1 MSIKLIATDMD
12 GTFLDHNKMFDY
24 EFLSQFYKMQD
35 KGIYF
40 VLASGNQYLRIYH
53 QFIPMSENIYFVA
66 DNGAYIAHGPK
77 VLAYHTLTD
86 VQVRHTLKA
95 LERYEHL
102 VIMMSGLNGTHLL
115 KKDKKYEHVAKNYY
129 RNLQYYDSFDE
140 VKDKIMKITLFDPK
154 NDIHLFEDEI
164 RSLLDEGITATTAGN
179 EWLDVQPVGV
189 NKGNGIKLLQEKL
202 GVSPD
207 ECVAFGDAMND
218 FSMFKSVT
226 YSYAMKNAD
235 DRIKAIAHEVL
246 PYTNEENGVVKKIRE
261 ILNK

>member
-102 VIMMSGLNGTHLL
+102 VVMMSGLNGTHLL

-129 RNLQYYDSFDE
+129 RNLQYYDSTNASKCQYMFCLY
-140 VKDKIMKITLFDPK
+140 VL
-154 NDIHLFEDEI
+154 
-164 RSLLDEGITATTAGN
+164 
-179 EWLDVQPVGV
+179 WLQL
-189 NKGNGIKLLQEKL
+189 I
-202 GVSPD
+202 
-207 ECVAFGDAMND
+207 D
-218 FSMFKSVT
+218 FCFYV
-226 YSYAMKNAD
+226 
-235 DRIKAIAHEVL
+235 I
-246 PYTNEENGVVKKIRE
+246 
-261 ILNK
+261 

>member
-1 MSIKLIATDMD
+1 
-12 GTFLDHNKMFDY
+12 
-24 EFLSQFYKMQD
+24 MQD

-102 VIMMSGLNGTHLL
+102 VVMMSGLNGTHLL

-235 DRIKAIAHEVL
+235 DRIKAIAREVL